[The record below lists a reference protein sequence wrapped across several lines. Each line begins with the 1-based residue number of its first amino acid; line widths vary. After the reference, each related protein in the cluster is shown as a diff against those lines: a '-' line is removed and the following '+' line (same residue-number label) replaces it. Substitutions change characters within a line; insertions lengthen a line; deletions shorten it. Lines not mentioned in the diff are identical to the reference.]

1 MSGRH
6 QVGRELDALAGKAKH
21 GAKRFNQL
29 GLGRARHADQKRMA
43 TGKHGNKR
51 ALNHLFLTEDYGADA
66 FPDAG
71 NVCERTFGLRDYLF
85 GIGGFRRNGNAHM
98 DLAMLWRNFLHKS
111 LYNTDKP

>member
-1 MSGRH
+1 
-6 QVGRELDALAGKAKH
+6 
-21 GAKRFNQL
+21 
-29 GLGRARHADQKRMA
+29 MA

-98 DLAMLWRNFLHKS
+98 DLAMLWRNCFINRYIILTS
-111 LYNTDKP
+111 RERVTISWL